1 MAKGNVL
8 KDKKI
13 TIYTTIVTEN
23 DIGGQIVRYQPIHP
37 GKLWAYVRQLS
48 AKEYFAAAAVQNT
61 EEMLFTVNWRP
72 DITPQMY
79 IEYKGVW
86 YNIQRVDTFEGY
98 KENLHL
104 YASQMLQA
112 PRESDII
119 PYKPNTLIVICQ

>member
-13 TIYTTIVTEN
+13 TIYKKVITEN
-23 DIGGQIVRYQPIHP
+23 SMGDQITKYQPIHP

-72 DITPQMY
+72 DIAPQMY

-86 YNIQRVDTFEGY
+86 YDIKRVDTFEGY

-104 YASQMLQA
+104 YASQTLR
-112 PRESDII
+112 PPDPDDII
-119 PYKPNTLIVICQ
+119 PYGQ

>member
-13 TIYTTIVTEN
+13 KIYKKVLTED
-23 DIGGQIVRYQPIHP
+23 DIGNQIAAYKPIHP

-48 AKEYFAAAAVQNT
+48 AKEYFAAAQVQNK

-72 DITPQMY
+72 DINPHMY
-79 IEYKGVW
+79 IEYKGRW
-86 YNIQRVDTFEGY
+86 YNIERVDTFEGY

-104 YASQMLQA
+104 YASEMTCA
-112 PRESDII
+112 PDEKEIL
-119 PYKPNTLIVICQ
+119 PYNG

>member
-23 DIGGQIVRYQPIHP
+23 NIGDQIVRYQPIHP

-72 DITPQMY
+72 DIAPQMY

-86 YNIQRVDTFEGY
+86 YDIKRVDTFEGY

-104 YASQMLQA
+104 YASQTLR
-112 PRESDII
+112 PPDPDDII
-119 PYKPNTLIVICQ
+119 PYGQ

>member
-13 TIYTTIVTEN
+13 IIYKAVYTEN
-23 DIGGQIVRYQPIHP
+23 EIGEQIAKYQPIHP

-72 DITPQMY
+72 DIAPQMY

-86 YNIQRVDTFEGY
+86 YDIKRVDTFEGY

-104 YASQMLQA
+104 YASQTLR
-112 PRESDII
+112 PPDPDDII
-119 PYKPNTLIVICQ
+119 PYGQ

>member
-13 TIYTTIVTEN
+13 IIYNKTLIED
-23 DIGGQIVRYQPIHP
+23 DIGNQTEGYQPIHP

-48 AKEYFAAAAVQNT
+48 AKEYHAAASTQNK

-72 DITPQMY
+72 DINPHMY
-79 IEYKGVW
+79 IEYKGRW
-86 YNIQRVDTFEGY
+86 YNIERVDTFEGY

-104 YASQMLQA
+104 YASEMTCA
-112 PRESDII
+112 PDEKEIL
-119 PYKPNTLIVICQ
+119 PYNG

>member
-13 TIYTTIVTEN
+13 TIYKKVITE
-23 DIGGQIVRYQPIHP
+23 DSIGGQITKYQPIHP

-48 AKEYFAAAAVQNT
+48 ATEYFAAAAVQNK

-86 YNIQRVDTFEGY
+86 YDIKRVDTFEGY

-104 YASQMLQA
+104 YASQTLR
-112 PRESDII
+112 PPDPDDII
-119 PYKPNTLIVICQ
+119 PYGQ

>member
-13 TIYTTIVTEN
+13 TIYRTIITKDDWGN
-23 DIGGQIVRYQPIHP
+23 QITKYQPIHP

-48 AKEYFAAAAVQNT
+48 ATEYFAAAQVQNK

-104 YASQMLQA
+104 YASQTLR
-112 PRESDII
+112 PPDPDDII
-119 PYKPNTLIVICQ
+119 PYGQ

>member
-13 TIYTTIVTEN
+13 IIYKAVYTEN
-23 DIGGQIVRYQPIHP
+23 EIGEQIAKYQPIHP

-48 AKEYFAAAAVQNT
+48 AKEYFAAAAAQNT

-86 YNIQRVDTFEGY
+86 YDIKRVDTFEGY

-104 YASQMLQA
+104 YASQTLRQ
-112 PRESDII
+112 PDPDDII
-119 PYKPNTLIVICQ
+119 PYGQ

>member
-13 TIYTTIVTEN
+13 TIYKKV
-23 DIGGQIVRYQPIHP
+23 IGEGDMGDQIVAYQPIHR

-48 AKEYFAAAAVQNT
+48 AKEYFAAAAVQNK
-61 EEMLFTVNWRP
+61 EEMLFTVNWRA

-79 IEYKGVW
+79 VEYKGVW
-86 YNIQRVDTFEGY
+86 YDIQRVDTFEGY

-104 YASQMLQA
+104 YASQTLRPPGA
-112 PRESDII
+112 SDII
-119 PYKPNTLIVICQ
+119 PYGA

>member
-13 TIYTTIVTEN
+13 TIYKKVITE
-23 DIGGQIVRYQPIHP
+23 DSIGNQITKYQPIHP

-48 AKEYFAAAAVQNT
+48 ATEYFAAAAVQNK

-86 YNIQRVDTFEGY
+86 YDIKRVDTFEGY

-104 YASQMLQA
+104 YASQTLHPPGA
-112 PRESDII
+112 SDII
-119 PYKPNTLIVICQ
+119 PYGQ

>member
-13 TIYTTIVTEN
+13 KIYKKVLTED
-23 DIGGQIVRYQPIHP
+23 DIGNQIAAYKPIHP

-48 AKEYFAAAAVQNT
+48 AKEYFAAMAVQNS

-72 DITPQMY
+72 DIAPQMY

-86 YNIQRVDTFEGY
+86 YDIKRVDTFEGY

-104 YASQMLQA
+104 YASEMTCA
-112 PRESDII
+112 PDEKEIL
-119 PYKPNTLIVICQ
+119 PYNG

>member
-13 TIYTTIVTEN
+13 TIYRTIITEDEWGN
-23 DIGGQIVRYQPIHP
+23 QISSYQPIHP

-48 AKEYFAAAAVQNT
+48 ATEYFAAAQVQNR

-72 DITPQMY
+72 DITPLNY
-79 IEYKGVW
+79 ISYKGTW
-86 YNIQRVDTFEGY
+86 YNIKRVDTFEGY

-104 YASQMLQA
+104 YATEEANQPKEDAIL
-112 PRESDII
+112 
-119 PYKPNTLIVICQ
+119 PYE

>member
-13 TIYTTIVTEN
+13 IIYKAVYTEN
-23 DIGGQIVRYQPIHP
+23 EIGEQIAKYQPIHP

-48 AKEYFAAAAVQNT
+48 AKEYFAAMAVQNS

-72 DITPQMY
+72 DINPQMY

-86 YNIQRVDTFEGY
+86 YDIKRVDTFEGY

-104 YASQMLQA
+104 YASQTLR
-112 PRESDII
+112 PPDPDDII
-119 PYKPNTLIVICQ
+119 PYGQ

>member
-13 TIYTTIVTEN
+13 TIYRKIITV
-23 DIGGQIVRYQPIHP
+23 DDWGDQISSYQPIHP

-48 AKEYFAAAAVQNT
+48 ATEYFAAAQVQNK

-86 YNIQRVDTFEGY
+86 YDIQRVDTFEGY

-104 YASQMLQA
+104 YASQISE
-112 PRESDII
+112 PPGPDDII
-119 PYKPNTLIVICQ
+119 PYGQ

>member
-13 TIYTTIVTEN
+13 TIYKRVMTN
-23 DIGGQIVRYQPIHP
+23 DEWGNQIIKYQPIHP

-48 AKEYFAAAAVQNT
+48 ATEYFAAAQVQNK

-72 DITPQMY
+72 DITPKMY

-86 YNIQRVDTFEGY
+86 YDIKRVDTFEGY
-98 KENLHL
+98 KESLHL
-104 YASQMLQA
+104 YASEMIHA
-112 PRESDII
+112 PDEKEIL
-119 PYKPNTLIVICQ
+119 PYNG

>member
-13 TIYTTIVTEN
+13 IIYKAVYTKNE
-23 DIGGQIVRYQPIHP
+23 IGEQIAKYQPIHP

-86 YNIQRVDTFEGY
+86 YDIKRVDTFEGY

-104 YASQMLQA
+104 YASQTLR
-112 PRESDII
+112 PPDPDDII
-119 PYKPNTLIVICQ
+119 PYGQ

>member
-1 MAKGNVL
+1 MAKGSVL

-13 TIYTTIVTEN
+13 TIYKKVITEDDWGN
-23 DIGGQIVRYQPIHP
+23 RISSYQPIHP

-86 YNIQRVDTFEGY
+86 YDIQRVDTFEGY

-104 YASQMLQA
+104 YASQTIHA

-119 PYKPNTLIVICQ
+119 PYGE

>member
-13 TIYTTIVTEN
+13 TIYKTAVTIDDVGERIT
-23 DIGGQIVRYQPIHP
+23 VYQPIHP

-48 AKEYFAAAAVQNT
+48 AKEYFAAAAVQNK
-61 EEMLFTVNWRP
+61 EEMLFTVNWRA

-79 IEYKGVW
+79 VEYKGVW
-86 YNIQRVDTFEGY
+86 YDIQRVDTFEGY

-104 YASQMLQA
+104 YAAEEIRPPS
-112 PRESDII
+112 ENSII
-119 PYKPNTLIVICQ
+119 PYGE

>member
-13 TIYTTIVTEN
+13 KIYKKVLTED
-23 DIGGQIVRYQPIHP
+23 DIGNQIAAYKPIHP

-48 AKEYFAAAAVQNT
+48 AKEYFAAAQVQNK

-72 DITPQMY
+72 DIAPQMY

-86 YNIQRVDTFEGY
+86 YDIKRVDTFEGY

-104 YASQMLQA
+104 YASQISE
-112 PRESDII
+112 PPGPDEII
-119 PYKPNTLIVICQ
+119 PYGQ

>member
-13 TIYTTIVTEN
+13 TIYKKVITESS
-23 DIGGQIVRYQPIHP
+23 IGGQITKYQPIHP

-86 YNIQRVDTFEGY
+86 YDIQRVDTFEGY

-104 YASQMLQA
+104 YASQTLR
-112 PRESDII
+112 PPDPDDII
-119 PYKPNTLIVICQ
+119 PYGQ

>member
-13 TIYTTIVTEN
+13 TIYKEVMTKDEWGN
-23 DIGGQIVRYQPIHP
+23 QRSSYQPIHP

-48 AKEYFAAAAVQNT
+48 ATEYFAAAAVQNK

-86 YNIQRVDTFEGY
+86 YDIQRVDTFEGY

-104 YASQMLQA
+104 YASQTLR
-112 PRESDII
+112 PPDPDDII
-119 PYKPNTLIVICQ
+119 PYEG

>member
-13 TIYTTIVTEN
+13 TIYRKIITVDDWGN
-23 DIGGQIVRYQPIHP
+23 QISSYQPIHP

-48 AKEYFAAAAVQNT
+48 ATEYFAAAQVQNK

-86 YNIQRVDTFEGY
+86 YDIKRVDTFEGY

-104 YASQMLQA
+104 YASQTLR
-112 PRESDII
+112 PPDPDDII
-119 PYKPNTLIVICQ
+119 PYGQ

>member
-13 TIYTTIVTEN
+13 TVYKKV
-23 DIGGQIVRYQPIHP
+23 IGQNEIGDQVVAYQPIHP

-48 AKEYFAAAAVQNT
+48 AKEYFAAAAVQNK
-61 EEMLFTVNWRP
+61 EEMLFTVNWRA

-79 IEYKGVW
+79 VEYKGVW
-86 YNIQRVDTFEGY
+86 YDIQRVDTFEGY

-112 PRESDII
+112 PKESNII
-119 PYKPNTLIVICQ
+119 PYEG

>member
-13 TIYTTIVTEN
+13 IIYNKTLIED
-23 DIGGQIVRYQPIHP
+23 DIGNQTEGYQPIHP

-48 AKEYFAAAAVQNT
+48 AKEYHAAASTQNK
-61 EEMLFTVNWRP
+61 EEMLFTVNWRA
-72 DITPQMY
+72 DISPKMY

-86 YNIQRVDTFEGY
+86 YDIQRVDTFEGY

-104 YASQMLQA
+104 YASQTVS
-112 PRESDII
+112 PPDPSDII
-119 PYKPNTLIVICQ
+119 PYGE

>member
-13 TIYTTIVTEN
+13 IIYTMDSYTDE
-23 DIGGQIVRYQPIHP
+23 IGNNLSAYQPIHP

-48 AKEYFAAAAVQNT
+48 AKEYHAAASTQNK

-72 DITPQMY
+72 DVSPKMY

-86 YNIQRVDTFEGY
+86 YDIQRVDTFEGY

-104 YASQMLQA
+104 YANQLLHPPS
-112 PRESDII
+112 PGDII
-119 PYKPNTLIVICQ
+119 PYGE

>member
-13 TIYTTIVTEN
+13 TIYKKVMTEDEWGN
-23 DIGGQIVRYQPIHP
+23 QRVSYQPIHP

-48 AKEYFAAAAVQNT
+48 ATEYFAAAAVQNK

-86 YNIQRVDTFEGY
+86 YDIKRVDTFEGY

-104 YASQMLQA
+104 YASQTIR
-112 PRESDII
+112 PPSENSII
-119 PYKPNTLIVICQ
+119 PYGE

>member
-1 MAKGNVL
+1 MASGNVL

-13 TIYTTIVTEN
+13 TIYKTMGSQNEVGDWIAN
-23 DIGGQIVRYQPIHP
+23 YQPIHP

-48 AKEYFAAAAVQNT
+48 AKEYFAAAQVQNK

-86 YNIQRVDTFEGY
+86 YDIQRVDTFEGY

-104 YASQMLQA
+104 YASQTVR
-112 PRESDII
+112 PPDPSDII
-119 PYKPNTLIVICQ
+119 PYGS

>member
-13 TIYTTIVTEN
+13 TIYRTITARDEW
-23 DIGGQIVRYQPIHP
+23 GSQISSYQPIHP

-48 AKEYFAAAAVQNT
+48 ATEYFAAAQVQNK

-72 DITPQMY
+72 DITPKMY

-86 YNIQRVDTFEGY
+86 YDIKRVDTFEGY
-98 KENLHL
+98 KESLHL
-104 YASQMLQA
+104 YASQM
-112 PRESDII
+112 PDPPDPKDII
-119 PYKPNTLIVICQ
+119 PYEG